1 MKRVGNYSE
10 TEQSSYD
17 KAYKRVKQIQGFYSH
32 ALVYGVINIVLL
44 ILRYTNL
51 DNNESIFELH
61 NFSTALFWGIG
72 LLSHALSVFVPNM
85 ILSSNWREKKIQE
98 LMQKENENL

>member
-1 MKRVGNYSE
+1 MKKIGNYSE

-17 KAYKRVKQIQGFYSH
+17 KAYKRVKEIQGFYSH
-32 ALVYGVINIVLL
+32 ALVYVVINIILL
-44 ILRYTNL
+44 VLRYTNL
-51 DNNESIFELH
+51 DAKESIFELH

-72 LLSHALSVFVPNM
+72 ILAHGLSVFIPNM
-85 ILSSNWREKKIQE
+85 ILSSQWREKKIQE